1 MDWTTLGNI
10 LRSKL
15 MGEVRMAR
23 YCMSQWLRFYI
34 QVLLASYVDT
44 KHCERKVDFE
54 VDTDWKLV

>member
-15 MGEVRMAR
+15 MGEVGMVVILSHLA
-23 YCMSQWLRFYI
+23 MIVHI

-44 KHCERKVDFE
+44 KHCERKVDFA